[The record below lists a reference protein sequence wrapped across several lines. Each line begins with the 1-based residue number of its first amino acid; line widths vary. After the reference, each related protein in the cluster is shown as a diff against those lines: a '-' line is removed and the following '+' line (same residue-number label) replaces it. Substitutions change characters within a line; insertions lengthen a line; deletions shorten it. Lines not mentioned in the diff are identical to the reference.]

1 MTFFFR
7 RLSISCEIIAFS
19 LVLYVTRKGSLR
31 GASLRNS
38 RFSPCLTMSRMC
50 LPEVIH
56 SKSSENFLCLP
67 ENYQPYL
74 QMSLLHFLI
83 LFVYPLPGFL
93 ISVLE
98 LQFVSLLWFL
108 LGGCFCWNSSREVL
122 EFFWVVF
129 LVSTKIGTVSLVIST
144 VIWCDINL
152 NHKALK
158 VHQELLIMC
167 KKE

>member
-38 RFSPCLTMSRMC
+38 RLECACLR
-50 LPEVIH
+50 LYI